1 MPLAAWTPMS
11 RSRPGRDLVD
21 PGTTTLL
28 DRLLDASMAPLPA
41 VVHTQT
47 MSMARCRGSIEG
59 VELTLRLEFL
69 AHRVSVLQRYRF
81 SDRGPAG
88 TPRARRAIVFDIW
101 AADVVAQLLEAG
113 SGLGKHLPARIGL
126 IERDDGVVLVMR
138 RPCSTEPQAASNG
151 RQRASWSRRLQS
163 CFDQTVRLSAS
174 ALGDGQF

>member
-1 MPLAAWTPMS
+1 MTLAAGTQMS
-11 RSRPGRDLVD
+11 GGTRGRDLVD

-28 DRLLDASMAPLPA
+28 DQLLDASMTPRPA

-47 MSMARCRGSIEG
+47 VSMARCRGSIES
-59 VELTLRLEFL
+59 VALTLRLEFL
-69 AHRVSVLQRYRF
+69 AHRVSVLRRYRF
-81 SDRGPAG
+81 ADRVPDAM
-88 TPRARRAIVFDIW
+88 PLARRAVVFDVW
-101 AADVVAQLLEAG
+101 AADVVAGLFEAG
-113 SGLGKHLPARIGL
+113 SAPGAHLPGRIGL